1 MDGIIALC
9 DGANPPSDLQIAEL
23 PALEI
28 RQYPPARNLRLEIE
42 NVSHG
47 LLKNLSSVSLDL
59 LDIAAYV
66 YYADGSIKRG
76 TNKDVFAEQWMRKLV
91 FVIPVRCPDF
101 WQQESVKSL
110 LIKLLGYLTE
120 DSERRSD
127 WASLIPDYHAS
138 LESAWQLDG
147 KDWNWHIR
155 DHYVCGDRQLTF
167 LIVQRYTWQRLA
179 IVVMPWVEHGFATGR
194 CRAYLL
200 AKLAEEEEGQ

>member
-1 MDGIIALC
+1 MTRAEILQLSGQKLDVAVALTQGWQWLRQWNGLTLLLPPGYILRYDGY
-9 DGANPPSDLQIAEL
+9 E
-23 PALEI
+23 
-28 RQYPPARNLRLEIE
+28 
-42 NVSHG
+42 
-47 LLKNLSSVSLDL
+47 LSS
-59 LDIAAYV
+59 
-66 YYADGSIKRG
+66 AD
-76 TNKDVFAEQWMRKLV
+76 A
-91 FVIPVRCPDF
+91 
-101 WQQESVKSL
+101 
-110 LIKLLGYLTE
+110 
-120 DSERRSD
+120 ERRSD